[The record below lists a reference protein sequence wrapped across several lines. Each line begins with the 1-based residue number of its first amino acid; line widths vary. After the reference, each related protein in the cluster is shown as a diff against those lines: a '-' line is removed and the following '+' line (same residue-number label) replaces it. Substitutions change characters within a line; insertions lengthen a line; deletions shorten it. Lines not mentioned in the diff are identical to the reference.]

1 MFWSDIPKYNIFVSS
16 KTVPY
21 SEISFNF
28 NAEAFNKNNVKM
40 AINTWDLSKSGI
52 FCLFLTLLVLKFC
65 QPSNQSSN

>member
-40 AINTWDLSKSGI
+40 AINTWDL
-52 FCLFLTLLVLKFC
+52 
-65 QPSNQSSN
+65 